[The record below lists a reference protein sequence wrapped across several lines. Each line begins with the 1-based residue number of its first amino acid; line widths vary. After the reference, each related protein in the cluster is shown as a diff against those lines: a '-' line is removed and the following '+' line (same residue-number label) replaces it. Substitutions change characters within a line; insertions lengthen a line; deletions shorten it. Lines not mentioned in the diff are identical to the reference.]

1 MARTSLRPMAASGF
15 DPRGKLEEVFA
26 MDAAGRKLVWVKRPD
41 FQGWAC
47 SQCAWAFNPAGPLV
61 GESIEEMK
69 THYEAQRDQ
78 EFKSHVCAK
87 HPGATRP
94 I

>member
-1 MARTSLRPMAASGF
+1 METSGF
-15 DPRGKLEEVFA
+15 GPRGNVEEVLG
-26 MDAAGRKLVWVKRPD
+26 MDATGRKLVWVKRED

-47 SQCAWAFNPAGPLV
+47 SRCAWAFNPAGPLV
-61 GESIEEMK
+61 RESIEEMK

-87 HPGATRP
+87 HSGTTRP